1 MLNNQAI
8 RIFRVM
14 SSSICSVLTVVV
26 LSALVTIPAL
36 AQTTVRFTL
45 DTSTY
50 PIEADDVVMLCGSGA
65 TLGEWEVYRHI
76 MVPSPDNQKI
86 YQVEVPFAEEEI
98 GSTISYKYVVVKPG
112 DIQYWEEV
120 ASRSL
125 EVPSEAVNLDP
136 AFFENR
142 ASIGVTQSVMP
153 VTIAID
159 LNQWED
165 FDDQLDGIGIKSSL
179 HPLPL
184 TLREESDPQP
194 LSDEDGDGIWTTQFN
209 VLYGSPREFS
219 FTLYYLDQEV
229 WNIHMLYGKLEHVA
243 LLPEQASD
251 GVTISLAFSPQTGGY
266 VSNSPPRYFVNNYT
280 GIYRAL
286 GEWGKGTRFQYFVAM
301 DQLQQG
307 KPQQARR
314 AYEAYQ
320 VDRNTDWDTRDDFDY
335 MWIQHLGKTQ
345 GTAQAEAY
353 ARQAGQGKY
362 EYLRR
367 SLLAKAA
374 EVSYMQDDFQRSKR
388 LVRHLHQNPQFQDQL
403 TWNEYFSRQLLA
415 MSYLQDGHEDSTAVG
430 MQLMELA
437 ANDSSDRYWRRNA
450 LWQQVY
456 SHTDAGNREGAV
468 AAFEKLATTGRPGQ
482 RIAARQRL
490 ADFYLRQGDPAQA
503 EATLE
508 QVETELASQQSNPSY
523 RNWWM
528 RQQLKRARFQI
539 QVGDRTRA
547 RQILQEARNAA
558 QPRQARRLDRALE
571 RMDRTRQESSNGRGN
586 Q

>member
-1 MLNNQAI
+1 MLNNQAT
-8 RIFRVM
+8 RIFRVI
-14 SSSICSVLTVVV
+14 SSSVCSVLTVAV

-36 AQTTVRFTL
+36 AQSTVRFAL
-45 DTSTY
+45 DTNTY
-50 PIEADDVVMLCGSGA
+50 PIEAGDVVMLCGSGTA
-65 TLGEWEVYRHI
+65 LGEWEVYRHI
-76 MVPSPDNQKI
+76 MVPSPDNQKV
-86 YQVEVPFAEEEI
+86 YQVEVPFSDAEI

-125 EVPSEAVNLDP
+125 EVPPGDVNLNP

-142 ASIGVTQSVMP
+142 ATLGVTQSVMP

-251 GVTISLAFSPQTGGY
+251 GITISLAFSPQTGGY

-301 DQLQQG
+301 DLLQQG
-307 KPQQARR
+307 KPQRARR

-374 EVSYMQDDFQRSKR
+374 EVSYMLDDFQRSKR
-388 LVRHLHQNPQFQDQL
+388 LVRHLHNNPQFQDQL

-503 EATLE
+503 ETTLE
-508 QVETELASQQSNPSY
+508 QVEVELARHQSNPSY

-539 QVGDRTRA
+539 QVGDRTQA

-571 RMDRTRQESSNGRGN
+571 RMDQTRGRNPNQGN
-586 Q
+586 N

>member
-1 MLNNQAI
+1 MLNNQAN

-14 SSSICSVLTVVV
+14 SSSICRVLTVVV
-26 LSALVTIPAL
+26 LSALVTMPAI
-36 AQTTVRFTL
+36 AQSTVRFTL

-76 MVPSPDNQKI
+76 MVPSPDNQMI
-86 YQVEVPFAEEEI
+86 YQVEVPFTEGEI
-98 GSTISYKYVVVKPG
+98 GTTISYKYVVVKPE

-125 EVPSEAVNLDP
+125 KVPTEDVDLEPSY
-136 AFFENR
+136 FENR
-142 ASIGVTQSVMP
+142 AALGVTQAIIP

-251 GVTISLAFSPQTGGY
+251 GVTISLAFSPRTGGY
-266 VSNSPPRYFVNNYT
+266 VSTSPPRFFVNNYT

-286 GEWGKGTRFQYFVAM
+286 GEWGKGTRFQYFVAI
-301 DQLQQG
+301 DLLQQG
-307 KPQQARR
+307 KPQRARR

-320 VDRNTDWDTRDDFDY
+320 VDRNTNWDTRDDFDY
-335 MWIQHLGKTQ
+335 MWIQHLGKNQ
-345 GTAQAEAY
+345 STAQAEAY

-388 LVRHLHQNPQFQDQL
+388 LVRHLHNNPQFQDQL

-415 MSYLQDGHEDSTAVG
+415 MSYLQDGHEDSMAVG

-456 SHTDAGNREGAV
+456 THTDAANREGAV
-468 AAFEKLATTGRPGQ
+468 AAYEKLATTGRTGQ
-482 RIAARQRL
+482 RITARQRL

-508 QVETELASQQSNPSY
+508 QVEIELASHQSNPNY
-523 RNWWM
+523 QNWWM
-528 RQQLKRARFQI
+528 RQQLKRARFQM
-539 QVGDRTRA
+539 QVGDRTGA
-547 RQILQEARNAA
+547 RQILQEARDAA
-558 QPRQARRLDRALE
+558 PPRQVRRIQKALE
-571 RMDRTRQESSNGRGN
+571 RMDRTRGRNSNRGN
-586 Q
+586 N